1 LNENSNDNRSNFLSA
16 KSAAQNRMSQQ
27 VTAKSATQNAQQFHG
42 MDKNDKKKLLIQG
55 PRWNSSATRAQQLL
69 DYTAAACCIQ
79 RFNDLS
85 SSHLSPFGCN
95 KVTTSFKEVFAI
107 PV

>member
-42 MDKNDKKKLLIQG
+42 MDKNDKTKIF
-55 PRWNSSATRAQQLL
+55 NSGTQMEQLSYNSTATSGLHCSRML
-69 DYTAAACCIQ
+69 
-79 RFNDLS
+79 
-85 SSHLSPFGCN
+85 H
-95 KVTTSFKEVFAI
+95 TTVQ
-107 PV
+107 